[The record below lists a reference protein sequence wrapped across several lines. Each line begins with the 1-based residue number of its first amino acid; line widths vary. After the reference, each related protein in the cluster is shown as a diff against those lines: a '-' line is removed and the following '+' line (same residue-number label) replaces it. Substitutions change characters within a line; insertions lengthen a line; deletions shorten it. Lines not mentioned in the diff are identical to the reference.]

1 MPQLVGREVKLY
13 TLAQLA
19 AGTAAAGNYNP
30 LNYYTLTPR
39 RRDDLVDD
47 PLIGLAAENVMDAQA
62 PTEDLVEGGFNL
74 DLPLCFNQ
82 LGWVLPHL
90 LRVEDPAGDDP
101 YTHVFKSGAREH
113 AGGSFAWQ
121 EAGDWRL
128 ADTVTWSSLR
138 IGLTPER
145 GRRQISLQ
153 GMAGDIAKPATSP
166 IGTPGT
172 ALALNPF
179 PAAKGCKIMADDVIM
194 ANIMGGDITLSRTLV
209 PFRGAWSPNR
219 VAQEF
224 TPDVNTSIL
233 SNLQFRVVNNV
244 WYDVARAKTPQDI
257 KLVFETDAGNSL
269 TIALPASRFV
279 PTERAVGG
287 EGLRTESYQVRSEVT
302 ETSAA
307 ATLTLINGIAAY
319 PGETE

>member
-30 LNYYTLTPR
+30 LNYYTCTPR

-47 PLIGLAAENVMDAQA
+47 PLIGVAAENVMDSQA
-62 PTEDLVEGGFNL
+62 PAEDLVEGGFNL

-82 LGWVLPHL
+82 LGWMLPHL
-90 LRVEDPAGDDP
+90 LRVEDPTGDDP

-121 EAGDWRL
+121 EGGDWRL

-153 GMAGDIAKPATSP
+153 GMAGDIATPATSP

-172 ALALNPF
+172 VLALNPF
-179 PAAKGCKIMADDVIM
+179 PSAKP
-194 ANIMGGDITLSRTLV
+194 L
-209 PFRGAWSPNR
+209 
-219 VAQEF
+219 
-224 TPDVNTSIL
+224 IL
-233 SNLQFRVVNNV
+233 M
-244 WYDVARAKTPQDI
+244 
-257 KLVFETDAGNSL
+257 
-269 TIALPASRFV
+269 
-279 PTERAVGG
+279 
-287 EGLRTESYQVRSEVT
+287 
-302 ETSAA
+302 
-307 ATLTLINGIAAY
+307 
-319 PGETE
+319 